1 MERDPNQSLNDLR
14 TLLNGIKFCA
24 RKKNAARCQKLLD
37 RVLAWGRER
46 MAAPP
51 DAQAEMGELRQKLH
65 ASRTAFE
72 ATVNAYKDLL
82 DTFDIFRSSIDVIQQ
97 VKRIDELPEA
107 MKTIRGLRSM
117 PSLHLVLDEDL
128 FGADRPPDFGWA
140 AARLLRERMLP
151 FTPAPRWPLLHL
163 GDIQSVED
171 PSFFLGLDHEPMAGS
186 CFILAL
192 RHKYQTG
199 TIIGFL
205 SAYDPDPR
213 RYGPDKATDFLGH
226 FSDILACTLINAQ
239 EHAQLEEL
247 SVRDPLTGANNRAYL
262 ERHAPRILEFATRR
276 AFPVHLF
283 FIDLNGFK
291 AVNDTLGHDAGDII
305 LIRVVQTIQAM
316 IRAYDIF
323 VRLGGDEFVI
333 LLPDTDESMARAFL
347 GRLQTALA
355 GIEAH
360 HGQNSVPPVSA
371 SVGMARH
378 QAGQTLDDLLR
389 EADRLM
395 YAAKLHHSEPRGP
408 RGQGPHA

>member
-1 MERDPNQSLNDLR
+1 MERDPEQSLDDLR
-14 TLLNGIKFCA
+14 ALLRGIKFCA

-37 RVLAWGRER
+37 QVLAWGRAR
-46 MAAPP
+46 AAASP
-51 DAQAEMGELRQKLH
+51 DGQAEPEELRQKLR
-65 ASRTAFE
+65 ASKTAFE
-72 ATVNAYKDLL
+72 ATVSAYKDLL

-97 VKRIDELPEA
+97 VKRIDDLPEA
-107 MKTIRGLRSM
+107 METIRSLRSM
-117 PSLHLVLDEDL
+117 PSLHVVLDEDL
-128 FGADRPPDFGWA
+128 FGANRPPDFGWA
-140 AARLLRERMLP
+140 PTRRLRERMFP

-163 GDIQSVED
+163 GDIQGVED
-171 PSFFLGLDHEPMAGS
+171 PAFFLGQDPAPTAGS

-192 RHKYQTG
+192 RHKYQPG
-199 TIIGFL
+199 AIIGFL
-205 SAYDPDPR
+205 SAHDPDPK
-213 RYGPDKATDFLGH
+213 RYGPDKATDFLSH
-226 FSDILACTLINAQ
+226 FGDILACTLINAQ

-291 AVNDTLGHDAGDII
+291 AINDTLGHDAGDLI

-333 LLPDTDESMARAFL
+333 LLPDTDGAMAQTFL
-347 GRLQTALA
+347 DRLQTALA
-355 GIEAH
+355 GIEPP
-360 HGQNSVPPVSA
+360 HGQHGAPPVSA

-395 YAAKLHHSEPRGP
+395 YIAKSHHSEPRGP